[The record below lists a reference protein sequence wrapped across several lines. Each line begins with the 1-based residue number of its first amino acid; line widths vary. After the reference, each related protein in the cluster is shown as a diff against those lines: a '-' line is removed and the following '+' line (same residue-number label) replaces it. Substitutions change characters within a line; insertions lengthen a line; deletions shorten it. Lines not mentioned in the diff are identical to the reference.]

1 SKLCIYLQI
10 IDKIESLMDTH
21 NSKVG
26 GEVRVKNQFLNE
38 IDGIN
43 SKNKE
48 SQLYVIG
55 ATNKPWTLEAGF
67 LRRFQKRIYVTLPD
81 VASRTNLFTQY
92 SAPLNVEGA
101 LRVDELAKVS
111 ESYSASDIKD
121 ICQSVQLRVVN
132 ELFESGRA
140 MEAGANPRAINMI
153 DFKEMLK
160 NRKPSVSID
169 MIRAYMRW
177 SEQFKAL

>member
-1 SKLCIYLQI
+1 
-10 IDKIESLMDTH
+10 M
-21 NSKVG
+21 
-26 GEVRVKNQFLNE
+26 
-38 IDGIN
+38 
-43 SKNKE
+43 
-48 SQLYVIG
+48 
-55 ATNKPWTLEAGF
+55 KPE
-67 LRRFQKRIYVTLPD
+67 
-81 VASRTNLFTQY
+81 
-92 SAPLNVEGA
+92 
-101 LRVDELAKVS
+101 ELAKLA
-111 ESYSASDIKD
+111 EGYSASDIKD